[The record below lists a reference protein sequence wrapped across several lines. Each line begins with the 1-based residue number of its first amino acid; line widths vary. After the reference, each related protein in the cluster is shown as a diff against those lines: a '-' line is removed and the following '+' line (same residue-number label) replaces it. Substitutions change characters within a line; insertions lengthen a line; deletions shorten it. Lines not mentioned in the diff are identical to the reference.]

1 MFSENERISGRQ
13 LYRSIVLTMAGPTLL
28 ICPRVAG
35 RYGGDGFFVYG
46 VAGLLSVAYIF
57 LVLYLR
63 KLLGRYGRN
72 GYSASNG
79 DVSRILRG
87 ALHGLVVGKLLL
99 LSVGGLYLIC
109 DVVTGILLPG
119 THIVMVLLVLIC
131 GLIYW
136 HQGSIECSAR
146 AFEMLFYWVVIP
158 VIIVVAFA
166 VPKVGVNNLVPQL
179 DASFWDII
187 LSGVFLWFLFAPA
200 ELLIIGGEH
209 FGRSEDKNVGKSVW
223 KALITLFVG
232 NLVAYGTILGIYGK
246 TTICD
251 GSPYPLLKVM
261 QISGIPG
268 DFLRRLDGF
277 MSVFLILSLFC
288 AMVMLMDFM
297 GINVWEIGNLLRGD
311 KGNRK
316 NKGNNGKCKLIFSI
330 IVVIIMAGATLILR
344 EQNIFRQPATG
355 RSEAYADKKIVSG
368 VELEERAFV
377 MSVIVGDKTV
387 TFEIASDEEGKWQDE
402 SQYVTIPCST
412 VSEAEL
418 LYRKNGD
425 KRLDFTHLKLIILEK
440 KDMTSPILRENIE
453 YMYIQEKYAEN
464 VLVCYLE
471 GELIE
476 MTVNAME
483 KGEALAVRLESIIE
497 NRDDDV
503 ELELYEVYGKI
514 KGLIL
519 SE

>member
-13 LYRSIVLTMAGPTLL
+13 LYRSIVLTLAGPTLL
-28 ICPRVAG
+28 VCPRVVG
-35 RYGGDGFFVYG
+35 RYGGDGFLVYG
-46 VAGLLSVAYIF
+46 VAGFMSVAYILLILF
-57 LVLYLR
+57 LKKMLSKYS
-63 KLLGRYGRN
+63 KSRYSTLN
-72 GYSASNG
+72 
-79 DVSRILRG
+79 DVVSRILRG
-87 ALHGLVVGKLLL
+87 ILHGMVVGKLLL

-119 THIVMVLLVLIC
+119 THIVMVLLVLVL

-136 HQGSIECSAR
+136 QQGSIECSAR

-158 VIIVVAFA
+158 VIIVVSFA
-166 VPKVGVNNLVPQL
+166 MPKVDVDNLVPKL
-179 DASFWDII
+179 DTGFGDII

-200 ELLIIGGEH
+200 ELLIVGGQHIGRVGV
-209 FGRSEDKNVGKSVW
+209 KNVGKSVW
-223 KALITLFVG
+223 RAFIILFIG
-232 NLVAYGTILGIYGK
+232 NLISYGTILGIYGED
-246 TTICD
+246 TICD

-297 GINVWEIGNLLRGD
+297 GINIWEIGNILWGD
-311 KGNRK
+311 KVDRK
-316 NKGNNGKCKLIFSI
+316 NKHSGRNFKLIFSI
-330 IVVIIMAGATLILR
+330 IIVLIMAGTTLILR
-344 EQNIFRQPATG
+344 DQNIFRQPATG
-355 RSEAYADKKIVSG
+355 RTEAYADKKIVSG

-377 MSVIVGDKTV
+377 MSVIVGDNTV
-387 TFEIASDEEGKWQDE
+387 TFEIASDQPDKWQDE

-418 LYRKNGD
+418 LYRENGD
-425 KRLDFTHLKLIILEK
+425 KRLDFTHLKLIILEN

-471 GELIE
+471 GEMSE
-476 MTVNAME
+476 MTVNAM
-483 KGEALAVRLESIIE
+483 KNGEALAVKIESILE
-497 NRDDDV
+497 NRDDGS
-503 ELELYEVYGKI
+503 EQELYEVYGKI

-519 SE
+519 FE